1 MTYQTIKTYKRP
13 DESVLFHTRDFVE
26 RTAEVRELLI
36 QTNSFREVNLIDP
49 LTLVVTMNWPD
60 QATRDAFFANPA
72 IIAHF
77 ESIDKSNAEK
87 GITVVSQTAQ
97 EV

>member
-1 MTYQTIKTYKRP
+1 M
-13 DESVLFHTRDFVE
+13 FHTTVFE
-26 RTAEVRELLI
+26 ELTAEAQELLI
-36 QTNSFREVNLIDP
+36 QTRTFRQVDLIDP

-77 ESIDKSNAEK
+77 EKVEKSNADK

>member
-1 MTYQTIKTYKRP
+1 MTYQTTKTYKRP
-13 DESVLFHTRDFVE
+13 DETVQFHTTDFTE
-26 RTAEVRELLI
+26 LTAEAQALLI
-36 QTNSFREVNLIDP
+36 QTRPYREFTMIDP
-49 LTLVVTMNWPD
+49 LTLVVYMNWPD
-60 QATRDAFFANPA
+60 QATRDTFFANPA

-77 ESIDKSNAEK
+77 EKVEKSNADK

>member
-1 MTYQTIKTYKRP
+1 
-13 DESVLFHTRDFVE
+13 
-26 RTAEVRELLI
+26 
-36 QTNSFREVNLIDP
+36 
-49 LTLVVTMNWPD
+49 MNWPD

-77 ESIDKSNAEK
+77 EKVEKSNADK